1 MQNKIFAQDARV
13 AMIGDSITHNGIA
26 VAYIQEYYRT
36 HFPSRNVKIFNLGIG
51 GDNASNANNRLDE
64 VMSVEPTEAVV
75 MFGVNDMGVQ
85 YYSETPTEEHVS
97 AREASK
103 QRHLDGVVRL
113 VKSLIEKN
121 IPVTL
126 CSAVGRDEYTKA
138 DKGVKTFGATKALY
152 EMFENNIKA
161 LDGMLKN
168 TVDYLTPMQELGS
181 ALENAGL
188 PSLFTED
195 RTHPNVLGQNMMA
208 RILLRAQGLPVT
220 LPTLEDFKNG
230 WQERKLPNDLVKR
243 HEIEVKWRN
252 LHWVYPHQRERTG
265 EVPLEERIAFWKE
278 ELKKEGLDRYFVTMY
293 TNYVENA
300 HKDDEYFKEY
310 LTITDALYS
319 K

>member
-51 GDNASNANNRLDE
+51 GDNASNAYNRLDE
-64 VMSVEPTEAVV
+64 ILSVEPTEAVV

-85 YYSETPTEEHVS
+85 NYRDNPTDDNLS
-97 AREASK
+97 AREQSR
-103 QRHLDGVVRL
+103 QRHLDGTVRL
-113 VKSLIEKN
+113 VKALIEKN

-126 CSAVGRDEYTKA
+126 CSSVGRDEYTKS
-138 DKGVKTFGATKALY
+138 DKGLKTFGATKALY
-152 EMFENNIKA
+152 EMFEDNVKA
-161 LDGMLKN
+161 LSGMLKN
-168 TVDYLTPMQELGS
+168 TVDYLTPMQELGAS
-181 ALENAGL
+181 LEEAGL
-188 PSLFTED
+188 PSLFCED

-208 RILLRAQGLPVT
+208 RILLRAQGLPVE

-230 WQERKLPNDLVKR
+230 WQERKLPDDIKKR
-243 HEIEVKWRN
+243 HAIETKWRD
-252 LHWVYPHQRERTG
+252 LHWVYPHQRDRTG
-265 EVPLEERIAFWKE
+265 NVPLEERIAFWKE
-278 ELKKEGLDRYFVTMY
+278 ELKKDLEQYFVNMY

-300 HKDDEYFKEY
+300 HMDDEYFKEY
-310 LTITDALYS
+310 LALTDALYT

>member
-26 VAYIQEYYRT
+26 VAYVQEYYRT
-36 HFPSRNVKIFNLGIG
+36 HFPSRNVKIFNLGTS
-51 GDNASNANNRLDE
+51 GDNASDAYNRLDE
-64 VMSVEPTEAVV
+64 IMSVEPTEAVV

-85 YYSETPTEEHVS
+85 YYGENPTDEHIS
-97 AREASK
+97 TRKASR
-103 QRHLDGVVRL
+103 QRHFDSTVRL

-126 CSAVGRDEYTKA
+126 CSAVGRDEYTKL
-138 DKGVKTFGATKALY
+138 DKGLKTFGATKALF
-152 EMFENNIKA
+152 EMFENNKKA

-168 TVDYLTPMQELGS
+168 TVDYLTPMQQLGA

-188 PSLFTED
+188 PSLFCED
-195 RTHPNVLGQNMMA
+195 RTHPNTFGQTVMA

-220 LPTLEDFKNG
+220 LPTLEDFKND
-230 WQERKLPNDLVKR
+230 WQERKLPDDLVKR
-243 HEIEVKWRN
+243 HKIEEKWRN
-252 LHWVYPHQRERTG
+252 LRWVYPHQRERTG
-265 EVPLEERIAFWKE
+265 EVPLEERIAFCKE
-278 ELKKEGLDRYFVTMY
+278 ELKKDLEKYFVNMY
-293 TNYVENA
+293 TNYIENA

-310 LTITDALYS
+310 LALTDALYL